1 MTEGVRLVVDHNIHV
16 RFDPGEVGDDEGV
29 ADLEGVLEQVEL
41 AVLVVA
47 KLECG
52 GHRNSQS
59 ISGPKNTKLSQC
71 LIF

>member
-1 MTEGVRLVVDHNIHV
+1 MTEGVRLVVDHNVHV

-47 KLECG
+47 KLE
-52 GHRNSQS
+52 SVADTET
-59 ISGPKNTKLSQC
+59 PKVLVVLKIQNFLNA
-71 LIF
+71 